1 MEETNTDSTLWNAL
15 NRPALTRFAALKSN
29 ENFPIGGTN
38 ERVILSTNE
47 PVILGTNERVI
58 LSTNEPAILGTNERV
73 ILSTNEPAILGTNGR
88 AILSTN
94 EPVICSTNQPVILGT
109 KRVIRGNNRAAIRG
123 NNQTI
128 IHGSN
133 EPAILEKGIKGTV
146 VTVNR
151 MKHYAFLKRK
161 DKIESRDIFAREAPI
176 LNEIHQRKF
185 FVADTCKFDI
195 MKTQRGVEAVNI
207 KIEERNINS
216 ISKLPKIPKKKKT
229 MNN

>member
-1 MEETNTDSTLWNAL
+1 MEETNTDSTVCEPVIL
-15 NRPALTRFAALKSN
+15 
-29 ENFPIGGTN
+29 GTN

-47 PVILGTNERVI
+47 PVILGTNER
-58 LSTNEPAILGTNERV
+58 
-73 ILSTNEPAILGTNGR
+73 

-94 EPVICSTNQPVILGT
+94 EPVILGTNERAILSTNEAVIRSTNRPVILGT

-123 NNQTI
+123 NNQI
-128 IHGSN
+128 IIPGSN

-151 MKHYAFLKRK
+151 MKHYAFIKTVK
-161 DKIESRDIFAREAPI
+161 DKIESRDIFAREASI

>member
-1 MEETNTDSTLWNAL
+1 MEETNTDSTVCEPVIL
-15 NRPALTRFAALKSN
+15 
-29 ENFPIGGTN
+29 GTN

-58 LSTNEPAILGTNERV
+58 LSTNEPAILGTN
-73 ILSTNEPAILGTNGR
+73 GR

-94 EPVICSTNQPVILGT
+94 EPVIRSTNQPVILGT